1 MKILIVS
8 PLPIHYPPTDGH
20 SLNIV
25 YRSYFL
31 KSIAN
36 ISSDIIVPY
45 KNKSD
50 IGKLE
55 TSNVFEHT
63 FGYPSQNKWYALV
76 RFLFSKGF
84 YDMFNLDDE
93 NLKNILHKLDTNYE
107 VIIFDHSYSYKNY
120 EKLINHIN
128 VNNNNIIYW
137 SHNIDYID
145 YKNYAL
151 EATNIFRKLFYYLN
165 YQKLKTIE
173 PAYIKKFR
181 KIASVSKYEVDILK
195 NINNKAKIYWIP
207 PMLPE
212 FKDLEVKKEDID
224 MLEEKVGKY
233 HHKILFTGLLKKSSN
248 IKAALWF
255 GKDVFP
261 LIKKKLKACFIIVGQ
276 SPSKEVIEFVDN
288 KEDIFLFKDVESLA
302 PFYKLSDLVV
312 VPLFNPAGIKLKLLE
327 ALKYKKKVVA
337 RKEDLLGA
345 GLENIVPNAQD
356 KEDFAKKCIDVLEGK
371 IDYNIVWNEFERIY
385 DNKRIVNLLL
395 ELLEIKK

>member
-1 MKILIVS
+1 MHKILIVS
-8 PLPIHYPPTDGH
+8 PIPINYPPTNGH
-20 SLNIV
+20 SLNVV

-31 KSIAN
+31 KSTAN

-50 IGKLE
+50 IDKLE
-55 TSNVFEHT
+55 ASNVFEHT
-63 FGYPSQNKWYALV
+63 FGYPPQNKWSTLV
-76 RFLFSKGF
+76 RFLLSKDF
-84 YDMFNLDDE
+84 YSRFNLDDE

-107 VIIFDHSYSYKNY
+107 AVIFDGSYSYKHY
-120 EKLINHIN
+120 ENLINHIN

-145 YKNYAL
+145 YKNYAI
-151 EATNIFRKLFYYLN
+151 ETSNIFRKLFYYLN

-181 KIASVSKYEVDILK
+181 KIASVSKYEVDILRA
-195 NINNKAKIYWIP
+195 INNKAKVYWIP

-224 MLEEKVGKY
+224 VLEEKVGKY
-233 HHKILFTGLLKKSSN
+233 HHKILFTGILNKSSN
-248 IKAALWF
+248 IKAAIWF
-255 GKDVFP
+255 GKEVFP

-288 KEDIFLFKDVESLA
+288 KEDVFLFKDVESLA

-327 ALKYKKKVVA
+327 ALKYRKKVVA
-337 RKEDLLGA
+337 TKEALLGA
-345 GLENIVPNAQD
+345 GLENTVPNAQE

-385 DNKRIVNLLL
+385 DNKRISSQ
-395 ELLEIKK
+395 IKTLIYG